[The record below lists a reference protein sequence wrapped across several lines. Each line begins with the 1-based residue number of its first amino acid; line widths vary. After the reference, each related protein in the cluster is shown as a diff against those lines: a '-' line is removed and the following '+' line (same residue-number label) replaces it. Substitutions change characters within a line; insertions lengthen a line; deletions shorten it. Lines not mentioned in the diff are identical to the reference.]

1 MRKQRARA
9 VAPTVIIQ
17 QSAAEPIDRNQ
28 PEGDLLKKLA
38 EMLAQEQAKA
48 AAPPEP
54 QILDVKE
61 AAAYL
66 RVSPWTIR
74 DMLRTNSITF
84 FRVRSRIFF
93 RRDDLD
99 QWIASQ
105 LNKPGAVI
113 R

>member
-17 QSAAEPIDRNQ
+17 QQ
-28 PEGDLLKKLA
+28 PPVSGQSEGDLLKQLA

-54 QILDVKE
+54 DILDVKE
-61 AAAYL
+61 TAAYL

-74 DMLRTNSITF
+74 DMVRTNSITF

-105 LNKPGAVI
+105 INKPGAKGL
-113 R
+113 